1 MLCTGLSIP
10 GYLHTQVNIPYRPGG
25 NILFSHSS
33 NKAPQNTGGGPWCL
47 AEEEERERERDR
59 VVMIKNSDEYYIL
72 NKLGILAY

>member
-10 GYLHTQVNIPYRPGG
+10 GYLHTQVNIPNRPGG

-33 NKAPQNTGGGPWCL
+33 NKAPQTQGGGGPGVL
-47 AEEEERERERDR
+47 QKKKKERERESGDD
-59 VVMIKNSDEYYIL
+59 KTSDEYYIL

>member
-33 NKAPQNTGGGPWCL
+33 NKAPQNTGGGGPGVL
-47 AEEEERERERDR
+47 QKKRKERERDR